1 VAEAISGA
9 ATVPEERY
17 DPMQLRTPTI
27 LSLVVVAGLSVI
39 LVMSRPGKSD
49 SNSEFKCGPGFLTY
63 SVKVQAGST
72 GGGVRCVKF
81 IDYQVIDGQISGAYW
96 YGEGTLNQYIYRHLG
111 NIYLKKDPVTGA
123 TTTVSLASDIY
134 GNGENA
140 EFTASD
146 LKLSPIDGQNL
157 IQETSEWPEQWILER
172 SGVANYTSNLKPVTE
187 CGKFFTKLTVN
198 DGAGVRCAIR
208 PNLGEEYPDLVW
220 YGDSDSGSRRH
231 LGIVTSLDNEGA
243 RATAINFCSKDI
255 CPTPA
260 DHQLLLKGLNH
271 CAEPFN
277 IRISGSWN
285 ELWTSTEKLICAR

>member
-1 VAEAISGA
+1 
-9 ATVPEERY
+9 
-17 DPMQLRTPTI
+17 MQLRASTI

-39 LVMSRPGKSD
+39 LVMSRPGKSA
-49 SNSEFKCGPGFLTY
+49 SNLGFTCGPGFLTY

-81 IDYQVIDGQISGAYW
+81 INYQVIDGQISGAYW

-172 SGVANYTSNLKPVTE
+172 SGVANYTSNLKPVTN
-187 CGKFFTKLTVN
+187 CGRFFTKLTVN
-198 DGAGVRCAIR
+198 EGTGIRCAIR

-220 YGDSDSGSRRH
+220 YGDSESGSHRH
-231 LGIVTSLDNEGA
+231 LGIVTRLDDEGA
-243 RATAINFCSKDI
+243 HATAIDFCSKAVCTATD
-255 CPTPA
+255 T
-260 DHQLLLKGLNH
+260 HELLLEGLNH
-271 CAEPFN
+271 CDGPLK
-277 IRISGSWN
+277 IQVSGGWN